1 MRLAVPDNLQRNTP
15 TVAAVGHEHTGE
27 LLMKLVMRRLGI
39 ENLAD
44 VDILDVGCGVRFAQ
58 TIVNRN
64 IAVKSY
70 TGLEVFVPIVDFL
83 NENLA
88 SHDPRF
94 RFHHW
99 NVHNAMYNRGG
110 VALSTFETLPTT
122 ESFDLIWLFSV
133 FTHLN
138 PDDALAMLRL
148 LRKPLRPN
156 GTLFFSAFIDDELT
170 GFEDRDKE
178 NPLLLA
184 TYGRE
189 CMESLIESAGWRID
203 GSFER
208 DQSNWIQHYF
218 VCSA

>member
-1 MRLAVPDNLQRNTP
+1 VRLDVPDGLQRNTP

-27 LLMKLVMRRLGI
+27 LLLKLVVHRLGI
-39 ENLAD
+39 ENLAG

-70 TGLEVFVPIVDFL
+70 TGVEVFAPIVDFL

-88 SHDPRF
+88 AHDPRF

-99 NVHNAMYNRGG
+99 NVRNLMYNPGG
-110 VALSTFETLPTT
+110 VELSTFATLPTP

-148 LRKPLRPN
+148 LRKPLRPH
-156 GTLFFSAFIDDELT
+156 GKLFFSAFIDDDLT

-184 TYGRE
+184 TYGRTY
-189 CMESLIESAGWRID
+189 MESLIESAGWRID

-218 VCSA
+218 VCST